1 MLMNFL
7 ELVKARYSARK
18 YAGRS
23 VEIEKLE
30 YIMEC
35 VRLAPSAVNFQPWRF
50 KIVTDEPTLKALQ
63 QCYKR
68 EWLATA
74 PCIIVACTNHEESWH
89 RRADNKDHADI
100 DIAIAVEHLCLAATE
115 QGLGTCWVC
124 NFDASQ
130 CSTVLGLP
138 EYIEPAVLI
147 PVGYAEDEPVEKK
160 RKMLNEIL
168 FYLKS
173 ATKLF
178 SVLLASKRPLIT
190 ELADKLR
197 LKYPLLPTISPC
209 PTMRLEAIRS
219 IIPISCRRYPKS
231 V

>member
-1 MLMNFL
+1 MILIAKSLGYISKVSIFVCKLIIMLMNFL

-115 QGLGTCWVC
+115 QGLGTYWVC

-168 FYLKS
+168 F
-173 ATKLF
+173 
-178 SVLLASKRPLIT
+178 
-190 ELADKLR
+190 
-197 LKYPLLPTISPC
+197 
-209 PTMRLEAIRS
+209 
-219 IIPISCRRYPKS
+219 
-231 V
+231 